1 MSTLTMASN
10 LAIARIRNARGNA
23 LLDVFAIIAFA
34 VSSWLLLTTL
44 GGVWMFYNRQDSLSD
59 LLLEH
64 KGLDPFF
71 TDGLGT
77 MYFFL
82 AIVALGLLI
91 IPLLGLGSAA
101 TRLGANGRARRLA
114 SLRLIGV
121 SAAQVN
127 LMTLVETLLQALV
140 GFAIGLTI
148 YLVTLP
154 AWSTVKFTDIHLGGT
169 EMLLPWWGF
178 LGAFVLVVVIT
189 LASTVIG
196 LRRVSISPLGVSRR
210 ETPAALKHWRIIGLV
225 VMIPV
230 ASYLMRN
237 TNLESQIEQIIGIA
251 LAWVGLFLAVSLAGP
266 LFIQVASRPFARTG
280 NPARLLGARRVI
292 DEPRAAWRN
301 ISAISLMALIASIVV
316 FALNMSMVGDPD
328 AQALTEIMQADI
340 VKGVVIALGIA
351 LALGATST
359 LIQQAADVFDRE
371 DESRALVKMGFPP
384 STLLKARLWQVMPPL
399 ALMLTVTI
407 GVGAMIGGASETT
420 PRAEN
425 MFLLV
430 AMIIAGVVLTF
441 VSVLATAPIQSA
453 LLKENSRKND

>member
-328 AQALTEIMQADI
+328 AQALTEIIQADI

-384 STLLKARLWQVMPPL
+384 STLLKARLWQVMAPL

-420 PRAEN
+420 SRAEN

-453 LLKENSRKND
+453 LLRKNTRKND